1 MALLVDT
8 RVWSLLLRRDS
19 PPDLPEV
26 TALRGALGGDGIVAT
41 TGVVVQELLHGFV
54 SASAQAAI
62 KETFGALEYLAPTF
76 DDHVEAAGVR
86 NQLRSSGIQ
95 LGAIDAVIAQL
106 AIAGS
111 HTLLTTDKD
120 FHLAARHV
128 GLRVWQAPPGGSST
142 RSQGLL

>member
-8 RVWSLLLRRDS
+8 SVWSLLLRRDS
-19 PPDLPEV
+19 PPNLPEV
-26 TALRGALGGDGIVAT
+26 IALRRALSGDELVAT

-62 KETFGALEYLAPTF
+62 KETFGVLEYLPPTL
-76 DDHVEAAGVR
+76 DDHVEAAGIR

-95 LGAIDAVIAQL
+95 LGAIDALIAQL
-106 AIAGS
+106 AIAGG

-120 FHLAARHV
+120 FHLTAGHV
-128 GLRVWQAPPGGSST
+128 GLQVWHTAPGGPAGS
-142 RSQGLL
+142 L